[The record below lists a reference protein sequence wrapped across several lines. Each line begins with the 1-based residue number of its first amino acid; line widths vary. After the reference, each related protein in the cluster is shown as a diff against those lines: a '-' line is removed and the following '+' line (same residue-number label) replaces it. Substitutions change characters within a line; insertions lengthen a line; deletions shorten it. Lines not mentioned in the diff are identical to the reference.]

1 MEGIGYILV
10 LIFALLNIGES
21 VVVKAYANRYQSGGM
36 IMNAVIALFSFS
48 FFVITDLVQTDGFYF
63 PSEMIPLGLI
73 NCTLYAVGFYSAF
86 LAYKVGPYGLTRLIS
101 NFSLLFSVFYG
112 IIFVGETTTA
122 FTYVG
127 IVLIFAALFLMNY
140 TGNKE
145 KSEEGKVSFKWIIYI
160 VATVVSNGFIS
171 ILGRMQQR
179 KFENACTN
187 EFQMISIGGSFVLL
201 AVIGLIID
209 RDKLKSVLTHGT
221 LYGLGAGI
229 CNGAKNF
236 ISLLVFLFVPMSTV
250 SPMKIGVGIAL
261 TFVVSKIFYKEKY
274 SVYQIIG
281 VILSA
286 VAVVM
291 LSV

>member
-1 MEGIGYILV
+1 MEAIGYILV

-48 FFVITDLVQTDGFYF
+48 FFVITDIVQTDGFYF
-63 PSEMIPLGLI
+63 PSEMIPMGLV
-73 NCTLYAVGFYSAF
+73 NCVLYAVGFYSAF
-86 LAYKVGPYGLTRLIS
+86 LAFKVGPYGLTRLIS
-101 NFSLLFSVFYG
+101 NFSLLFTVFYG
-112 IIFVGETTTA
+112 IIVLDEPRTG
-122 FTYVG
+122 FTYAG

-145 KSEEGKVSFKWIIYI
+145 KAEEGKISLKWIVYI
-160 VATVVSNGFIS
+160 AVTVVSNGFIS
-171 ILGRMQQR
+171 ILGRVQQI

-187 EFQMISIGGSFVLL
+187 EFLMISIGGSFVLL
-201 AVIGLIID
+201 AIIGLIID

-221 LYGLGAGI
+221 LYGLGAGL

-236 ISLLVFLFVPMSTV
+236 VSLLVFLFVPMSTV

-274 SVYQIIG
+274 SVFQIIG
-281 VILSA
+281 VISGA

>member
-1 MEGIGYILV
+1 MEVIGYILV
-10 LIFALLNIGES
+10 LIYALLNICES
-21 VVVKAYANRYQSGGM
+21 VFVKAYANRYQSGGM

-48 FFVITDLVQTDGFYF
+48 FFIITDIVQTDGFYF

-73 NCTLYAVGFYSAF
+73 NCTLYAAGFYSAF
-86 LAYKVGPYGLTRLIS
+86 LAFKVGPYGLTRLIA
-101 NFSLLFSVFYG
+101 NFSLLFTVFYG
-112 IIFVGETTTA
+112 IIVLNEPRTG
-122 FTYVG
+122 FTYAG

-140 TGNKE
+140 TG
-145 KSEEGKVSFKWIIYI
+145 KSETKDEGKISVKWLVYMVI
-160 VATVVSNGFIS
+160 TVVSNGFIS
-171 ILGRMQQR
+171 ILGRVQQI
-179 KFENACTN
+179 KFDNACTN

-201 AVIGLIID
+201 AVIGIIID
-209 RDKLKSVLTHGT
+209 RDKLKDVLAHGT
-221 LYGLGAGI
+221 LYGLGAGV

-236 ISLLVFLFVPMSTV
+236 VSLLVFLFVPMSTV

-281 VILSA
+281 VILGAAA
-286 VAVVM
+286 VIM